1 MGNKIIHLMTLMV
14 KSTVIVKIL
23 EAAAH
28 SNPQQLQG
36 WHNARLQ

>member
-1 MGNKIIHLMTLMV
+1 MGNKIIHYMTFMV

-23 EAAAH
+23 E
-28 SNPQQLQG
+28 G